1 MSTSSLL
8 HTNSKPA
15 GNKMQMFSGSDN
27 LPVNI
32 AASLQKHK
40 KFKET
45 LHEHLNVCVCL
56 PQVCGKLGNSILL
69 EKDCK
74 KH

>member
-1 MSTSSLL
+1 
-8 HTNSKPA
+8 
-15 GNKMQMFSGSDN
+15 MFSGSDN